1 MPAQQLEVGVPGGE
15 DVRARAGEQ
24 LVERGVAR
32 RRQQPF
38 EVRARRAVNGEELEP
53 GDAAAHH
60 RGQRGDVGEV
70 VVAELRTGPG
80 HCLGEPA
87 GRLAA
92 PGRQTLE
99 QPAVGVAADGAAAE
113 LAQAAE
119 HLARLWPAG
128 GEVAEAHDLV
138 DLARGD
144 VGEDGVEG
152 DAVAVDVADEG
163 EAGHDPSLADSHR
176 SRCRRHRCL
185 GGDFA
190 GREVAVVDH
199 ALDDEHG

>member
-1 MPAQQLEVGVPGGE
+1 
-15 DVRARAGEQ
+15 
-24 LVERGVAR
+24 RGVAR

-53 GDAAAHH
+53 GDAAAHR

-119 HLARLWPAG
+119 HLARLWSAG
-128 GEVAEAHDLV
+128 GDVAEAHDLV

-144 VGEDGVEG
+144 VRDAGVEG
-152 DAVAVDVADEG
+152 DAVAVDGA
-163 EAGHDPSLADSHR
+163 
-176 SRCRRHRCL
+176 
-185 GGDFA
+185 
-190 GREVAVVDH
+190 
-199 ALDDEHG
+199 